1 MKHHN
6 EEAELHSPKLS
17 EELEDQLRPSRYLG
31 YDRDHLGV
39 ALLRREMFEAA
50 ASQFKRAVYLNPYES
65 AFKQHLAWCL
75 YKMNRLSEALTEIE
89 TALQQKPEDPDS
101 LTVRKRIL
109 RAQKEEGPRRKE
121 SP

>member
-1 MKHHN
+1 MKHHR
-6 EEAELHSPKLS
+6 EEGELHSPKLS
-17 EELEDQLRPSRYLG
+17 EELEDRLRPSRYLG

-75 YKMNRLSEALTEIE
+75 YKMNRLSEALAEIE
-89 TALQQKPEDPDS
+89 TALQEKPEDPDS
-101 LTVRKRIL
+101 HTIRERIL
-109 RAQKEEGPRRKE
+109 RAQKEGGQGDKPA
-121 SP
+121 P